1 MTTKLNAAQSTELFF
16 RVIGHDIIDT
26 FIAALILANAAFRRA
41 KS

>member
-1 MTTKLNAAQSTELFF
+1 MTTKLNAAQSTELFI